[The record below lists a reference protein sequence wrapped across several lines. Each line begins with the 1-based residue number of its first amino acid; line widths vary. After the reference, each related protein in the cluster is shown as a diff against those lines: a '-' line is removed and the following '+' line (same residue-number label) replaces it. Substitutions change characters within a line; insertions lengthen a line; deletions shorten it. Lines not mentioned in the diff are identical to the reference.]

1 MLFRVKGRLAVAI
14 ISTTIEEAVLAVI
27 VLAGLP
33 QAGINIPL
41 YVLVIM
47 MLGWLLI
54 AVFTYRAGSRALKK
68 KPVVFGAMIGSRGRV
83 VEALR
88 PSGMIKVGGELWR
101 AEAISGEAGA
111 GDEVMVVGRQGSKLL
126 VRVADKR

>member
-14 ISTTIEEAVLAVI
+14 ISTAIEEAVLAVI
-27 VLAGLP
+27 VLVGLP
-33 QAGINIPL
+33 QAGIDIPL

-68 KPVVFGAMIGSRGRV
+68 KPVAFGVIIGSRGRV